1 MPARSTSTTT
11 TTTGRGRHSRWL
23 AAAGV
28 LLLAVGL
35 VAWFTQAP
43 RPGGAAAGLSAR
55 EQEAVASSSA
65 PVREA
70 VPARPR
76 PGAPH
81 RIEIPRLSVDAPV
94 LPIKAPGGTLV
105 PPSDPQELGWW
116 AAGARPGDRRGSALV
131 TGHTVHTGGGAL
143 DDLET
148 LARGDAVRVRTA
160 HGWIRYAVRNVRI
173 YAKGSVAHDASRLFS
188 QRVPGRLVLVTCED
202 WDGVRYLSNVVVTA
216 IPVPGRPE

>member
-1 MPARSTSTTT
+1 VPASNAS
-11 TTTGRGRHSRWL
+11 TTTGRGRHSLWL

-28 LLLAVGL
+28 LLVLGGS
-35 VAWFTQAP
+35 VAWFNQTP
-43 RPGGAAAGLSAR
+43 RPGAAAAGSSTSG
-55 EQEAVASSSA
+55 EQVVSSSRA
-65 PVREA
+65 SVREA

-81 RIEIPRLSVDAPV
+81 RIVIPRLSVDAPV
-94 LPIKAPGGTLV
+94 LAIRAPGGTLV

-148 LARGDAVRVRTA
+148 LARGDAVRVRTG

-173 YAKGSVAHDASRLFS
+173 YDKGSVAQDASRLFS

-216 IPVPGRPE
+216 VPVRG

>member
-1 MPARSTSTTT
+1 VATRNTS
-11 TTTGRGRHSRWL
+11 TTTGRGRHSLWL
-23 AAAGV
+23 AAVGV
-28 LLLAVGL
+28 LLLVGGL

-43 RPGGAAAGLSAR
+43 HPAGTAAGPAR
-55 EQEAVASSSA
+55 AQEAVASSST

-81 RIEIPRLSVDAPV
+81 RIVIPRLSVDAPV
-94 LPIKAPGGTLV
+94 LPIRAPGGTLV

-148 LARGDAVRVRTA
+148 LARGDAVRVRIA
-160 HGWIRYAVRNVRI
+160 HGWIRYAVRDVRI
-173 YAKGSVAHDASRLFS
+173 YDKGSVAQDASRLFS

-216 IPVPGRPE
+216 VPLTRRPE